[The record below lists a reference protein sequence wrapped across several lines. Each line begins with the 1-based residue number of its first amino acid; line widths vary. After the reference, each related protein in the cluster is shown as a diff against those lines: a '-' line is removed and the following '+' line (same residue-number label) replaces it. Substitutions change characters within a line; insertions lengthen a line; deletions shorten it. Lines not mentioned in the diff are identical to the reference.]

1 MDNGFGETLRRLRTE
16 AGLTQSQVAQ
26 QLYVTRSAVARWES
40 GTRLPDAAMVSRL
53 AACLG
58 VEADRLLNPVT
69 REGGAVNVIVVDD
82 ERIVLAHELPVIRQ
96 ALPAAK
102 ISGFQRPSEALEYA
116 RSNPVALA
124 FLDIE
129 MGRTSGLELCRRLI
143 ELNPRTNVVF
153 LTAYREYSYD
163 AWGTGASG
171 FLLKPLIEDDVRG
184 VLGRLRYPIFPG
196 GGLRIHERMD

>member
-116 RSNPVALA
+116 RRNLHELGAKAELRHGDLFAAVGREKFDIIVSNPPYIPRSELIQLQREVRYEPQLAL
-124 FLDIE
+124 D
-129 MGRTSGLELCRRLI
+129 
-143 ELNPRTNVVF
+143 
-153 LTAYREYSYD
+153 
-163 AWGTGASG
+163 GAG
-171 FLLKPLIEDDVRG
+171 CGDYGCGI
-184 VLGRLRYPIFPG
+184 
-196 GGLRIHERMD
+196 

>member
-129 MGRTSGLELCRRLI
+129 MGRVSGLDVCRELLTVC
-143 ELNPRTNVVF
+143 PRANVVY
-153 LTAYREYSYD
+153 LTAYRDYSFD
-163 AWGTGASG
+163 AWATGACG
-171 FLLKPLIEDDVRG
+171 FLLKPLTPDAVREQ
-184 VLGRLRYPIFPG
+184 LSRLRYPFPTG
-196 GGLRIHERMD
+196 GMVT